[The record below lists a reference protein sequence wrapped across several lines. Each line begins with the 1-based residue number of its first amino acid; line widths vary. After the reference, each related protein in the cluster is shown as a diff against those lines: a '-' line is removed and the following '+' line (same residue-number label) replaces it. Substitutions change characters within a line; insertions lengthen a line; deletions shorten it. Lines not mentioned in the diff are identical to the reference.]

1 MTTMLDEKSKIVM
14 TAAIRSSLAGL
25 NRLVKTYEHDVNVRI
40 LLQIQIQKIERWL
53 SMQLTVPLDGQDGRV
68 VVASLGELHARQF

>member
-53 SMQLTVPLDGQDGRV
+53 SMQLTVPLDGQDGRG